1 MTTEKQWAEPDSFPD
16 DHTRR
21 IQSAQVLFA
30 FEVALG
36 EFVKA
41 KLCQSENAVPI
52 VASEISVRE
61 GINPNDMNGVVSASY
76 IGELIDLAI
85 ECSKGTSYHEVFIRI
100 KSVFETLDMYDVRNA
115 IAHPNRPFPPVYWY
129 RVKAFVAD
137 PAVVFLNF
145 EKLTESF
152 TAAMLGRLTAPPD
165 EWIASLRW
173 QLQNNLPDR
182 FDHSVTG
189 LLGRKRER
197 GALLKTI
204 LNDKF
209 NLIAIVGRGGYGKT
223 ALLLDCLEEVVNTP
237 SSTSWVDQVIWIS
250 AKTHHLTVNGQQQ
263 ISPSLTFYDVK
274 NKIISELCAPATE
287 TFENV
292 LQLSGDL
299 RVLLVIDNLETL
311 LRDNPEAFSVFYA
324 ELPKSWRLIVTSRVT
339 VDSATTIALDA
350 LDKEGARQLVA
361 SYLRWKGHSKFDRID
376 RIADVV
382 NGNPLYIK
390 IAIDGVLAGGEL
402 EAVLSQTRERV
413 VEYSYDVLAQSLTV
427 LQKSILELL
436 FASDE
441 PISRSSISAIL
452 ETSIDDVAES
462 LRNLLKTTL
471 LSRVALPDGEKY
483 ELNSGVRDYILAKPL
498 DLVFRNDIVRKQ
510 AKAAAASSEFKRI
523 QARHDVGALDKF
535 YIPPELESELVV
547 IVNQS
552 IQCLRNHIVDRKVLL
567 GVVGNLR
574 GVAESEKC
582 PPVIN
587 RLLGLAYLKLSDQA
601 SAMAQFIKA
610 SSGIHYDPPALELL
624 AYHYGQQDKIE
635 EAIECGKRLIED
647 GWADPKKGGE
657 HARYV
662 WINYWRHRS
671 WRGEASQVVSETRDW
686 KTRPFFRFEAGL
698 THAQALRRSIEP
710 CLEGGQYKNLE
721 DGLNLAIQT
730 FRELIASYGMVR
742 RMAKELYKL
751 IEQIAYAARAK
762 TFVPSEES
770 KRKYVQFVND
780 CLPEVL
786 EIDQRVSLNDPEVAD
801 NLAAINVW
809 GDVTVGATLDTQ
821 EDSGPDDAAQPVLAM
836 VVRIP
841 THDDGGRATWVFAT
855 DAGKNRYFIHRS
867 AFVGTARE
875 WYQLSVGAQMKIV
888 PGGEA
893 RGKSISVIK
902 ACVV

>member
-1 MTTEKQWAEPDSFPD
+1 MTSEKQWTEPDSFPD

-36 EFVKA
+36 EFVKT
-41 KLCQSENAVPI
+41 KLCHVESIVPI
-52 VASEISVRE
+52 VAGAISRRE
-61 GINPNDMNGVVSASY
+61 GIPPGDMSEVVSASY

-85 ECSKGTSYHEVFIRI
+85 ECSKGTSYQETFLRI
-100 KSVFETLDMYDVRNA
+100 KTIFKTLDMYDVRNA

-129 RVKAFVAD
+129 RVKALVAD
-137 PAVVFLNF
+137 PAVVVLNF
-145 EKLTESF
+145 ERLTESF
-152 TAAMLGRLTAPPD
+152 TAAMLGKLTSPPD

-189 LLGRKRER
+189 LLGRRRER

-209 NLIAIVGRGGYGKT
+209 NLMAIVGRGGYGKT
-223 ALLLDCLEEVVNTP
+223 SLLLDCLEEVVNTP

-250 AKTHHLTVNGQQQ
+250 AKTHQLTVNGQQE
-263 ISPSLTFYDVK
+263 ISPSLTFSDVK
-274 NKIISELCAPATE
+274 NKIISELGTSATE
-287 TFENV
+287 TFENII
-292 LQLSGDL
+292 QLNKNL

-311 LRDNPEAFSVFYA
+311 LRDAPEAFGVFYA
-324 ELPKSWRLIVTSRVT
+324 ELPKSWRLIVSSRVT
-339 VDSATTIALDA
+339 VDSATTITLDV
-350 LDKEGARQLVA
+350 LDKEGARQLAA
-361 SYLRWKGHSKFDRID
+361 SYLRWKGHPKFDRID
-376 RIADVV
+376 RIADAV
-382 NGNPLYIK
+382 NGNPLHIK
-390 IAIDGVLAGGEL
+390 IAIDGMCAGGEL

-413 VEYSYDVLAQSLTV
+413 VEYSYDVLAQSLTA

-452 ETSIDDVAES
+452 ATSIDDLAES

-471 LSRVALPDGEKY
+471 LSRVSLPDGEKY

-498 DLVFRNDIVRKQ
+498 DLAFRNEIVKKQ

-523 QARHDVGALDKF
+523 QARHDIGALDKL
-535 YIPPELESELVV
+535 YIPPELSHELVV
-547 IVNQS
+547 IVNQAT
-552 IQCLRNHIVDRKVLL
+552 QCLRNHSFDRKMILS
-567 GVVGNLR
+567 VVGNLR
-574 GVAESEKC
+574 SVAESEKC

-601 SAMAQFIKA
+601 SAMAHFVKA
-610 SSGIHYDPPALELL
+610 SSIAQYDPPALELL
-624 AYHYGQQDKIE
+624 AYHYGQQDKID
-635 EAIECGKRLIED
+635 EAINCGKRLIDD

-657 HARYV
+657 HARYI

-671 WRGEASQVVSETRDW
+671 WRGEASQVASETSDW
-686 KTRPFFRFEAGL
+686 KTRSFFRFEAGL
-698 THAQALRRSIEP
+698 SHAQALRRSVEP
-710 CLEGGQYKNLE
+710 CLEKGQFESLQ
-721 DGLNLAIQT
+721 DGLNRATQT

-742 RMAKELYKL
+742 SMAKELYKL

-762 TFVPSEES
+762 AFVPSEES

-780 CLPEVL
+780 FLPEVL

-801 NLAAINVW
+801 NLAAINIW
-809 GDVTVGATLDTQ
+809 GNVAVGATSDIQ
-821 EDSGPDDAAQPVLAM
+821 EDSTPDCAAQPVLAM
-836 VVRIP
+836 VIRIP

-867 AFVGTARE
+867 AFVGTSRE
-875 WYQLSVGAQMKIV
+875 WHHLSVGTQMKII
-888 PGGEA
+888 PGSDV
-893 RGKSISVIK
+893 RGKSNTVIK
-902 ACVV
+902 AWVV